1 MNNLK
6 RRIQKIE
13 QARAI
18 QQIEVILVND
28 IELQSKRSQG
38 LPHDPFITLVN
49 GCKIIH
55 CLQGQNIDGL

>member
-1 MNNLK
+1 MDLK

-13 QARAI
+13 RARAI
-18 QQIEVILVND
+18 QQVEVILVND